1 MTSIGW
7 SMRGTRAIFGLILD
21 VVPNHTSDQHPW
33 FIGSRSSR
41 GNSKRD
47 W

>member
-7 SMRGTRAIFGLILD
+7 SMRCTRAIFGLIPD

-33 FIGSRSSR
+33 FIESRSSR